1 MKKILVVDDEIA
13 ICNLLKD
20 FLTSKGYEVYTA
32 LDGQTA
38 ITKVKQERPHI
49 VLLDIMMPG
58 MDGIETLRAIKKVN
72 PKVAVIM
79 VTAIA
84 DNELGLRT
92 LELGAYDYI
101 CKPFELTYLEDVLTV
116 KMIDILG

>member
-38 ITKVKQERPHI
+38 ITKVKQDRPHI

-101 CKPFELTYLEDVLTV
+101 CKPFEVTYLEDVLTV